1 MSPKRPPR
9 AEATPPKPFASRDSP
24 EPPRTAG
31 ASTSSPDKEP
41 SVCPP
46 GRAIFAVV
54 VPPKELEPED
64 KRYALPR
71 RAFPRGDATARHARV
86 APRLRARASRFP
98 VRAANAAFKPATF
111 GCRLSWF
118 SCSFAR
124 AAFPPR
130 HWRFPR

>member
-9 AEATPPKPFASRDSP
+9 AEATPSKPFASRDSP

-124 AAFPPR
+124 AAFPTR

>member
-1 MSPKRPPR
+1 MS
-9 AEATPPKPFASRDSP
+9 S
-24 EPPRTAG
+24 G

-71 RAFPRGDATARHARV
+71 RAFPRGDATARHAR
-86 APRLRARASRFP
+86 AARRLRARASRFP
-98 VRAANAAFKPATF
+98 ARAANAAFKPATF
-111 GCRLSWF
+111 GYPAF
-118 SCSFAR
+118 SFEAR
-124 AAFPPR
+124 AAFPTR